1 MEAIL
6 FLVASVIGLVVFIGP
21 IFSILGFVRSRD
33 LRRRVE
39 ELTRTVDDL
48 ERRVGTLSAR
58 AAAPPAPPPVAERP
72 LARPA
77 APPASTSAT
86 TPAAAAPA
94 ATPPRPTPPAAV
106 PTVPP
111 RTAPAPVPT
120 PAAAAASTTV
130 PPPPR
135 ASGDLGERA
144 PRAAAPPAPPPPPVR
159 GAAPGPPDARA
170 FDWESLLGIRGA
182 AWLGGITLVI
192 SALFFAKWGIDQGF
206 FSPTIRV
213 ALLLLVGTGALAW
226 AEVSLRRGF
235 QTTAN
240 AVSGAGVVTLYV
252 AFYAG
257 HSLYRL
263 FDVPVAFAGMALVTV
278 AGAAIAV
285 RHEAMFTAI
294 IGLVGGLATPVLLS
308 TGVDRPV
315 GFFSYLL
322 VLAVG
327 FLFVAERR
335 QWPVL
340 TILAVIG
347 TSLLELGWYAS
358 YMAPEKLVIGLAGFT
373 AIAAAYLW
381 HAARMEEARET
392 LARDAATAGALLPLV
407 AVVLLAGD
415 AQFADRWLIVIGYL
429 AMTCGAAI
437 WIGVRREL
445 SALVG
450 AIAGVASLA
459 IALMGSSYLGP
470 DRSAW
475 GLAAG
480 VALVASAIS
489 LLPASPLGREAPWL
503 DESTL
508 LATVV
513 RLAPAA
519 GLFLFAWAAVD
530 AAPSTWLFVA
540 LVAIVGALTV
550 AAADVRWRPGVL
562 GAGALLLA
570 ALCLRWF
577 DEMAQPGA
585 YLGHLVIPHLF
596 AVATA
601 IVVTRRRMAA
611 DASQAVPWW
620 QHEEIAVLTA
630 TALAYTSLFAGVD
643 DAGYS
648 APAPLF
654 ALLAVDVA
662 LVLLVALISRMS
674 GLVAVAAAAAVVFTA
689 GWHQHFTVELAA
701 TAGGAYLAIYV
712 VFLVLPF
719 AVTRRLLPAWTASP
733 APWLTAALIGPAMF
747 WPFYDTWTR
756 LWGKAWV
763 GVLPV
768 ALAAASLAALAGISG
783 RFAAGGDAAAQRRRL
798 NYLALFAAVALGFV
812 ATAIP
817 IQLDR
822 QWITIGWALE
832 AAAVWWLFGILPHP
846 GLKYFGLALYLA
858 VGARLLINPEVL
870 RYEPRG
876 GPLLNWLLYT
886 YGVPALACLLGAR
899 WLRQAERR
907 RGEAPAFDVLSGDRR
922 YTPGVAAFLGLL
934 LIFWLINLEIAD
946 FYSAGRYVVIDLSR
960 HLQRDLTRSFAW
972 GLYAIT
978 LLVTGMVRTER
989 ALRIV
994 ALGFLMLTVAKVFV
1008 WDLGQLTGLYR
1019 ILSFLALGASLILVS
1034 LLYQRVARRAEAA
1047 VS

>member
-1 MEAIL
+1 VEAIL
-6 FLVASVIGLVVFIGP
+6 FLVVSVIGLVVFIGP

-48 ERRVGTLSAR
+48 ERRVSTLSTR
-58 AAAPPAPPPVAERP
+58 PIAPPLPPPATERP
-72 LARPA
+72 ATAPA
-77 APPASTSAT
+77 ARSAPATTSA
-86 TPAAAAPA
+86 A
-94 ATPPRPTPPAAV
+94 ATPPSAP
-106 PTVPP
+106 
-111 RTAPAPVPT
+111 TAPAAPLM
-120 PAAAAASTTV
+120 
-130 PPPPR
+130 PPPPVPPALAR
-135 ASGDLGERA
+135 AT
-144 PRAAAPPAPPPPPVR
+144 PPPIVMPAPPAGATASTAPLPHGAAAPPPPPPPPRVR
-159 GAAPGPPDARA
+159 AAEAPVAPDGPP

-182 AWLGGITLVI
+182 AWLGGVTLVI

-206 FSPTIRV
+206 FSPAIRV
-213 ALLLLVGTGALAW
+213 ALLLLLGTGALAW

-257 HSLYRL
+257 HSLYQL
-263 FDVPVAFAGMALVTV
+263 FDVPVAFAGMTLVTV
-278 AGAAIAV
+278 VGAAIAV
-285 RHEAMFTAI
+285 RHEAMFTAV

-308 TGVDRPV
+308 TGIDRPI

-335 QWPVL
+335 QWPAL
-340 TILAVIG
+340 TILAAIG

-358 YMAPEKLVIGLAGFT
+358 YMVPEKLVIGLAGFT

-381 HAARMEEARET
+381 HAAQMEEAREP
-392 LARDAATAGALLPLV
+392 LARDAASAAALLPLV
-407 AVVLLAGD
+407 AVVLLAAD
-415 AQFADRWLIVIGYL
+415 ARFADRWLIVVAYL
-429 AMTCGAAI
+429 AMTCGAAL

-445 SALVG
+445 STLVG
-450 AIAGVASLA
+450 AVAGVASLA
-459 IALMGSSYLGP
+459 IALIGSSYLGP

-480 VALVASAIS
+480 VTLVASIIS
-489 LLPASPLGREAPWL
+489 LLPASPLGRQAAWL
-503 DESTL
+503 DESTR

-513 RLAPAA
+513 RLVPAA

-540 LVAIVGALTV
+540 LVAIVGAFTV
-550 AAADVRWRPGVL
+550 AAADVEWRPGVL
-562 GAGALLLA
+562 GAGSLLLG

-577 DEMAQPGA
+577 DQRAQPGA

-601 IVVTRRRMAA
+601 IVVAWRRIAAPPAPAMA
-611 DASQAVPWW
+611 WW
-620 QHEEIAVLTA
+620 HREETAVLAA
-630 TALAYTSLFAGVD
+630 TALAYTSLYAGVD
-643 DAGYS
+643 NADYS

-654 ALLAVDVA
+654 TLLAVDIVLALMVA
-662 LVLLVALISRMS
+662 LVSGRA
-674 GLVAVAAAAAVVFTA
+674 GLVAVAAASAVVFSA
-689 GWHQHFTVELAA
+689 GWHQHFTVDLAA
-701 TAGGAYLAIYV
+701 TAAGAYAAVYV
-712 VFLVLPF
+712 LFLVLPF
-719 AVTRRLLPAWTASP
+719 ATVRRLLPAWTAHP
-733 APWLTAALIGPAMF
+733 APWLTSALIGPAMF
-747 WPFYDTWTR
+747 WLFYDIWTR
-756 LWGKAWV
+756 LWGKGWV

-768 ALAAASLAALAGISG
+768 ALATASVAALSAIRA
-783 RFAAGGDAAAQRRRL
+783 RFAAGGDAAAERRRL

-858 VGARLLINPEVL
+858 VAARLLVNPEVL
-870 RYEPRG
+870 RYQPRG

-899 WLRQAERR
+899 WLRHAERR
-907 RGEAPAFDVLSGDRR
+907 RGDAPAFDVLSGDRR

-946 FYSAGRYVVIDLSR
+946 FYSAGRYVEIDLSR

-972 GLYAIT
+972 GLYAIA
-978 LLVTGMVRTER
+978 LLVVGMVRAER
-989 ALRIV
+989 GLRIV
-994 ALGFLMLTVAKVFV
+994 ALGFVMLTVGKVFV

-1019 ILSFLALGASLILVS
+1019 ILSFLALGASLIVVS
-1034 LLYQRVARRAEAA
+1034 LLYQRFARRDEAPA
-1047 VS
+1047 A